1 MKGTRLALTYR
12 RLRKEPGSAW
22 VLLALEHAPVALG
35 ILQAHLG
42 GRESRLPSSV
52 LHERLRE
59 ELVDLRGQGVDLPQT
74 AEQYLA
80 QWLRAGYLVRRFPP
94 GAAEEEYELS
104 TAAVQALRFVQ
115 GLEGQRAVA
124 TESRLSL
131 VIQQLRQLAEQ
142 TETDPQS
149 RLDVLLRERE
159 RLDAEIEAVR
169 TGRVETL
176 PPDRAMER
184 VREVTALARELVSDF
199 RRVRDEFARIN
210 RELREQIVENEGSR
224 GEVLDK
230 VFAGVDLIAESEAGR
245 TFRAFWRLLTDP
257 EQSSEFEEALER
269 VLSRD
274 FSHELEPAERRF
286 LLRLTGALLDNGG
299 EVHDVIQQFAR
310 GLRQFVQSQA
320 YREQRRLHGLLR
332 VAQRR
337 ARELVGEV
345 QPTTDIGMT
354 LYLSS
359 AGLDSLARWRLHDPS
374 GDQATTGIERAGE
387 MTLSLETV
395 SELVAQSEIDF
406 RSLREQ
412 VDRLLAGTPQVSVA
426 EVLEAFPAEQG
437 LGSVVGLL
445 AMAAREGLQG
455 EARDRV
461 CWTGRDG
468 VERCAW
474 IPRLY
479 FVSEPHAG
487 TG

>member
-1 MKGTRLALTYR
+1 MKSCRLVLTNL
-12 RLRKEPGSAW
+12 RLRRESAW
-22 VLLALEHAPVALG
+22 SLLTLDHAPVALG
-35 ILQAHLG
+35 VLQVHLG
-42 GRESRLPSSV
+42 GREARLPSSV
-52 LHERLRE
+52 LRERVRE
-59 ELVDLRGQGVDLPQT
+59 ALADLRGQGIDLPQT

-94 GAAEEEYELS
+94 GATEEVYELS

-131 VIQQLRQLAEQ
+131 VIHQLQLLAEQ
-142 TETDPQS
+142 TETDPRS

-159 RLDAEIEAVR
+159 RLDAEIAAVR
-169 TGRVETL
+169 AGRVETL
-176 PPDRAMER
+176 SPDRAMER

-199 RRVRDEFARIN
+199 RRVRDEFTRIN

-257 EQSSEFEEALER
+257 EKSSEFEEALER

-274 FSHELEPAERRF
+274 FSHKLEPTERRF
-286 LLRLTGALLDNGG
+286 LLRLTGTLLDNGA

-320 YREQRRLHGLLR
+320 YREQRRLHRLLR
-332 VAQRR
+332 VTQRR
-337 ARELVGEV
+337 ARELVGVV

-374 GDQATTGIERAGE
+374 GDQTTTGIERAGG
-387 MTLSLETV
+387 MTLSLEMV

-406 RSLREQ
+406 RSLREK
-412 VDRLLAGTPQVSVA
+412 VDSLLSGKPQVSVA
-426 EVLEAFPAEQG
+426 EVLDAFPAEQG

-445 AMAAREGLQG
+445 AMTAREGLQG

-479 FVSEPHAG
+479 FLRDSHVANG
-487 TG
+487 